1 MDALRKW
8 LVAAGIR
15 AAKAAAEGAIA
26 VLGTSPIFIGDVN
39 WLMVLSGA
47 AMGAVLSVLFS
58 VKGIPEVDDGTALPK
73 LMKADEVDGKH
84 VVKEGEDDS

>member
-1 MDALRKW
+1 MGKLKKW
-8 LVAAGIR
+8 LYAAGIR

-47 AMGAVLSVLFS
+47 AMGAVLSLLFS
-58 VKGIPEVDDGTALPK
+58 VKGIPEVDDGASVPA
-73 LMKADEVDGKH
+73 M
-84 VVKEGEDDS
+84 VKDSE

>member
-1 MDALRKW
+1 MTTLKSW
-8 LVAAGIR
+8 LIAAGIR

-47 AMGAVLSVLFS
+47 AMGAVLSLLFS
-58 VKGIPEVDDGTALPK
+58 VKGIPEVDDGAALPAIVSNDQK
-73 LMKADEVDGKH
+73 NAD
-84 VVKEGEDDS
+84 